1 MIHFRE
7 ELDEMQSRLLE
18 MAGLV
23 ESAIH
28 QSVAAL
34 VQRDEQAAKE
44 VLWKEALINQK
55 DIEIDEYAT
64 RLLALYQPM
73 ARDMRFLTAVIKIN
87 GDLERMGDLAVNI
100 TQRAISLM
108 REPPVKP
115 LIDIPQMAS
124 LAEDMVR
131 KSLDA
136 LVKRDEELARGV
148 LLSDDEVDRLRDAV
162 YKELVAFMQEQ
173 STTIPRAVDLMF
185 IAHNLERIA
194 DHATNI
200 AEDVL
205 FLVKG
210 IDVRHHAEVR
220 EQTFPA
226 SSKRAPHPYN
236 RWIGTRLSLLLFR
249 SPEVAVL
256 GLGAGRPAAAAA
268 GAWRPGSR
276 AQLGLGG
283 ALAARAFS
291 RLRHGPARARQQR
304 LGARRHLQHR
314 RTCSRHRDT
323 GGLYW
328 RGGRPVHLIGHSLG
342 GILTLLYSGLY
353 PDRVRKVDRHRR
365 AGIAR
370 VASHS
375 QTRAGALARLD
386 RKRPQGGTAASR
398 ATIPTWKPPSRG

>member
-34 VQRDEQAAKE
+34 VDRDEQAAKE

-100 TQRAISLM
+100 TQRALSLM

-136 LVKRDEELARGV
+136 LVKRDEDLARSV

-220 EQTFPA
+220 EQIAFQQA
-226 SSKRAPHPYN
+226 SSIAPPAPVTIVGLEPVSHYYYSD
-236 RWIGTRLSLLLFR
+236 RLKLQFWDWGQDR
-249 SPEVAVL
+249 PK
-256 GLGAGRPAAAAA
+256 PAAAP

-283 ALAARAFS
+283 ALAPRAFS
-291 RLRHGPARARQQR
+291 RLRHGPARTRQQR

-314 RTCSRHRDT
+314 RTCPRPLDA
-323 GGLYW
+323 GGFTDASA
-328 RGGRPVHLIGHSLG
+328 GGGPFI
-342 GILTLLYSGLY
+342 
-353 PDRVRKVDRHRR
+353 
-365 AGIAR
+365 
-370 VASHS
+370 
-375 QTRAGALARLD
+375 
-386 RKRPQGGTAASR
+386 
-398 ATIPTWKPPSRG
+398 